1 VALLKPGMNLGVETF
16 RWNVSRTKNKFYEK
30 WKQEEGKYGIAKMED
45 DFCIVMV
52 SIIIK
57 MAIYPQIQ
65 QCRQYISSSPM
76 LRKKT

>member
-1 VALLKPGMNLGVETF
+1 MNLGVETF

-30 WKQEEGKYGIAKMED
+30 CKQEEGKYGIVKMED
-45 DFCIVMV
+45 DFWIVMV

-65 QCRQYISSSPM
+65 QCRRYISSSLM